1 MAGQVTKEHLSRNA
15 YIYIRQSSQRQ
26 VEQHT
31 SGRQVQYNLTQRAKH
46 LGWSDNQIN
55 IIDEDLGVSAT
66 GTKKRTGF
74 EKLINHICQGKIGA
88 IFFLYSSRLSR
99 NGKDW
104 YTTIALCSLFNVL
117 IIDRDTI
124 YDPRLPGDRLSL
136 GMQASF
142 SEFEVNQMQIRAREA
157 IEQKASKGELFSL
170 LPAGFVL
177 TEDRCHV
184 ELDPDLRIQQA
195 IRGVFTC
202 FDQLGSGK
210 QVTIWY
216 QHNQIEL
223 PVRDKRKGVKINWR
237 IPDYHTVYRILTN
250 PLYAGIYMYP
260 KTKTRLRIE
269 DGNIVKKSGLKA
281 NNDEH
286 VVLIYDLFPAYI
298 TKEQYHRNQQ
308 ILQANAIMKSDT
320 NTGAPKQGK
329 SILTGLLFCAQC
341 SRKIRVRY
349 PSSDSYPFYFCA
361 SELHTNIRKGC
372 ISFGGRHLDSLV
384 VNEIINVLQPQAI
397 EAAHRAEEK
406 LEQLAKQQSDSVY
419 FALEQAR
426 YEANRIERQ
435 VNKVDPENHH
445 VFDTLIQRWQK
456 ALEKVDERN
465 RQYEQCQ
472 AQHQPMT
479 DQDKQ
484 RLFELADDLKNVWY
498 NPNTDARIKKRIVR
512 LLIKQVWVK
521 LIGEK
526 TITATIHWHGGVH
539 TEYEFQR
546 RFRRATVNKQP
557 VVPMSIQD
565 LIRKLAPVCD
575 DKQIARILN
584 RHDYPAD
591 KDQTWSQGHVLQFR
605 EQYNIA
611 PFSKQQYSKQNLV
624 TLKQAAQLLNVSMT
638 TISQMIESKIIHANQ
653 VIKYAPWEID
663 KHELE
668 KPAVDHYLKQM
679 KRGNQIV
686 YNENQLPLDI
696 NIKMTKSFNK

>member
-1 MAGQVTKEHLSRNA
+1 MAGEVTKEHLSRKA

-31 SGRQVQYNLTQRAKH
+31 SGRQVQYNLTQKAKH
-46 LGWSDNQIN
+46 LGWSDKQIK
-55 IIDEDLGVSAT
+55 IIDEDLGVSAS

-104 YTTIALCSLFNVL
+104 YTTIAMCSLFNVL

-195 IRGVFTC
+195 IAGVFTC

-216 QHNQIEL
+216 QKNQIEL
-223 PVRDKRKGVKINWR
+223 PVRDKRKGFKINWR

-250 PLYAGIYMYP
+250 PLYAGIYVYP

-281 NNDEH
+281 NKDENL
-286 VVLIYDLFPAYI
+286 VLIYDLFPAYI
-298 TKEQYHRNQQ
+298 TKEQYQRNLK
-308 ILQANAIMKSDT
+308 ILDENAIMKS
-320 NTGAPKQGK
+320 NTGKGAPRQGK
-329 SILTGLLFCAQC
+329 SILTGLLFCAHC
-341 SRKIRVRY
+341 SRKLRVRY
-349 PSSDSYPFYFCA
+349 PSSDSYPYYFCA
-361 SELHTNIRKGC
+361 AEVNTNIRKGC
-372 ISFGGRHLDSLV
+372 ISFGGRYLDSLV
-384 VNEIINVLQPQAI
+384 VNEIIKALQPQAI
-397 EAAHRAEEK
+397 KAAHLAQEK
-406 LEQLAKQQSDSVY
+406 QQQLAQQQSDSFY
-419 FALEQAR
+419 SALEQAR
-426 YEANRIERQ
+426 YKANRIERQ
-435 VNKVDPENHH
+435 LNKVDPENHH

-456 ALEKVDERN
+456 ALEEVENCQSKY
-465 RQYEQCQ
+465 QQCQ
-472 AQHQPMT
+472 AEHQPMAE
-479 DQDKQ
+479 QEQ
-484 RLFELADDLKNVWY
+484 QHLFELADDLTKVWY

-526 TITATIHWHGGVH
+526 TIKATIHWHGGVH
-539 TEYEFQR
+539 TKYEFQR
-546 RFRRATVNKQP
+546 RFRRSTVNKQSVSP
-557 VVPMSIQD
+557 ISIQD
-565 LIRKLAPVCD
+565 LVRKLARVCD

-584 RHDYPAD
+584 RHGYPAAEN
-591 KDQTWSQGHVLQFR
+591 QTWSQSHVLQFR
-605 EQYNIA
+605 EQYKIA
-611 PFSKQQYSKQNLV
+611 QFCKQQYTKQNLV
-624 TLKQAAQLLNVSMT
+624 TLKQAAQMLHVSMT
-638 TISQMIESKIIHANQ
+638 TISQMIESKVIQANQ

-668 KPAVDHYLKQM
+668 KPAVNHYLKQM
-679 KRGNQIV
+679 KRGNQVV

-696 NIKMTKSFNK
+696 NI

>member
-1 MAGQVTKEHLSRNA
+1 MAGEVTKEHLSRKA

-31 SGRQVQYNLTQRAKH
+31 SGRQVQYNLTQKAKH
-46 LGWSDNQIN
+46 LGWSDKQIK
-55 IIDEDLGVSAT
+55 IIDEDLGVSAS

-104 YTTIALCSLFNVL
+104 YTTIAMCSLFNVL

-195 IRGVFTC
+195 IAGVFTC

-216 QHNQIEL
+216 QKNQIEL
-223 PVRDKRKGVKINWR
+223 PVRDKRKGFKINWR

-250 PLYAGIYMYP
+250 PLYAGIYVYP

-281 NNDEH
+281 NKDENL
-286 VVLIYDLFPAYI
+286 VLIYDLFPAYI
-298 TKEQYHRNQQ
+298 TKEQYQRNLK
-308 ILQANAIMKSDT
+308 ILDENAIMKS
-320 NTGAPKQGK
+320 NTGKGAPRQGK
-329 SILTGLLFCAQC
+329 SILTGLLFCAHC
-341 SRKIRVRY
+341 SRKLRVRY
-349 PSSDSYPFYFCA
+349 PSSDSYPYYFCA
-361 SELHTNIRKGC
+361 AEVNTNIRKGC
-372 ISFGGRHLDSLV
+372 ISFGGRYLDSLV
-384 VNEIINVLQPQAI
+384 VNEIIKALQPQAI
-397 EAAHRAEEK
+397 KAAHLAQEK
-406 LEQLAKQQSDSVY
+406 QQQLAQQQSDSFY
-419 FALEQAR
+419 SALEQAR
-426 YEANRIERQ
+426 YKANRIERQ
-435 VNKVDPENHH
+435 LNKVDPENHH

-456 ALEKVDERN
+456 ALEEVENCQSKY
-465 RQYEQCQ
+465 QQCQ
-472 AQHQPMT
+472 AEHQPMAE
-479 DQDKQ
+479 QEQ
-484 RLFELADDLKNVWY
+484 QHLFELADDLTKVWY

-526 TITATIHWHGGVH
+526 TIKATIHWHGGVH
-539 TEYEFQR
+539 TKYEFQR
-546 RFRRATVNKQP
+546 RFRRSTVNKQSVSP
-557 VVPMSIQD
+557 ISIQD
-565 LIRKLAPVCD
+565 LVRKLARVCD

-584 RHDYPAD
+584 RHGYPAAEN
-591 KDQTWSQGHVLQFR
+591 QTWSQSHVLQFR
-605 EQYNIA
+605 EQYKIA
-611 PFSKQQYSKQNLV
+611 QFSKQQYTKQNLV
-624 TLKQAAQLLNVSMT
+624 TLKQAAQMLHVSMT
-638 TISQMIESKIIHANQ
+638 TISQMIESKVIQANQ

-668 KPAVDHYLKQM
+668 KPAVNHYLKQM
-679 KRGNQIV
+679 KRGNQVV

-696 NIKMTKSFNK
+696 NI